1 MFMFFF
7 KQKTASEMRIS
18 DWSSDVCSS
27 DLVRTAET
35 ELGAISILV
44 NNAGVATTKSALD
57 VSETEWDQVVDTN
70 LKGAWLMAQAVA
82 GHMVRL
88 GHGGSIVNMASV
100 LGLAAAAQIPAY
112 CASKGGLVTLT
123 RALAVARSGA
133 HPSDL

>member
-1 MFMFFF
+1 
-7 KQKTASEMRIS
+7 MRIS

-27 DLVRTAET
+27 DL
-35 ELGAISILV
+35 ILV

-112 CASKGGLVTLT
+112 CASKGGLVTLA
-123 RALAVARSGA
+123 RALAVAWRSEE
-133 HPSDL
+133 HTSQLPSLMCNSYSFFCL